1 MLALVLS
8 NAVCSHL
15 WISDSIWKTR
25 LPNWRGRAWSC
36 SHMSL
41 FWLLLLRMSAPTQH
55 AMPASTALCSSARR
69 RWWRPS
75 TYVLKPALSSGWIT
89 RMLHSHAGHS
99 SSERCM
105 PSVID
110 MTGCPQEFMSFWR
123 TFS

>member
-36 SHMSL
+36 SRTSS

-55 AMPASTALCSSARR
+55 AMRAFTAPCSSATHH
-69 RWWRPS
+69 WWRLS
-75 TYVLKPALSSGWIT
+75 TSVSKPALSSGLIT

-99 SSERCM
+99 YSERCM
-105 PSVID
+105 P
-110 MTGCPQEFMSFWR
+110 
-123 TFS
+123 